1 MNNPISVSGTKLA
14 KNTDLQGCIDTLKAA
29 GYDTADF
36 WLCKYCYGDNAPMC
50 RPDWRDWVQDTAR
63 RFEEA
68 MITVGQAHAHWD
80 HSFQIHE
87 DFSFDPPQPVIY
99 NNIEAAA
106 LLGCRHLI
114 FHPIQRWFRMPE
126 ESMRQRVIE
135 INAAWF
141 RFLLPTAEQYG
152 VELHIE
158 NLFDHKHVQQAGDP
172 LFPFGTAADIL
183 ALVGAID
190 HPLIKICL
198 DTGHA
203 NINAQDVPATIRA
216 YGKRLGSLHLNDNY
230 GKIGPIYEDLHL
242 FPSYGRLPWKAI
254 FEALAEIGYDG
265 TLNMEPG
272 GELDKLPYELR
283 VIQLRAAR
291 EAVETMQRLYTK

>member
-1 MNNPISVSGTKLA
+1 MNNPISVSGSKLA

-29 GYDTADF
+29 GYDTVDF
-36 WLCKYCYGDNAPMC
+36 WLCKYCKGVDAPMN
-50 RPDWRDWVQDTAR
+50 RPDWREWVQDAAR
-63 RFEEA
+63 RFA
-68 MITVGQAHAHWD
+68 SAGITVGQVHAHWD
-80 HSFQIHE
+80 HEFQIHE
-87 DFSFDPPQPVIY
+87 DFTYDLPLPVIY

-106 LLGCRHLI
+106 LLGCHRLI
-114 FHPIQRWFRMPE
+114 FHPIQRWLRMPE
-126 ESMRQRVIE
+126 EGMRARVIE

-141 RFLLPTAEQYG
+141 RALLPAAEKWG

-158 NLFDHKHVQQAGDP
+158 NLFDHKHVQQPGDP
-172 LFPFGTAADIL
+172 LFPFGTSADIL
-183 ALVGAID
+183 ALVERID
-190 HPLIKICL
+190 HPLVKICL

-203 NINAQDVPATIRA
+203 NINAQDVPVMIRA

-242 FPSYGRLPWKAI
+242 FPSYGRLPWPAI
-254 FEALAEIGYDG
+254 FQALAEIGYEG

-291 EAVETMQRLYTK
+291 EIVAAMRTLYTE